1 MRAGFRSGL
10 AAGVVIGVTIGYFGS
25 HIWGL
30 GWLFL
35 GIAIGAL
42 LVASGIWRP
51 RFFRS
56 RAAGR

>member
-1 MRAGFRSGL
+1 MRFGFRSGVTL
-10 AAGVVIGVTIGYFGS
+10 GLIIGVTIGYFGS

-35 GIAIGAL
+35 GIVVGAV
-42 LVASGIWRP
+42 LVASGLWRP
-51 RFFRS
+51 KFLRS